1 MLNDFINKLL
11 HENFK
16 FTPTEGQDKLLKI
29 LSQFISDNNKNNLL
43 LIKGYAGTGKTTIIK
58 TLVKTLNVLKQK
70 SLLLAPTGRAAK
82 IMETYTNSSAFTIH
96 KKIYKIEKVNAG
108 FGKFKLATNLYTN
121 TYFIIDEAS
130 MIGDKSFEN
139 SAFGSGNLLGDLITF
154 VKQGKDCKLILIGDT
169 AQLPPVGLDLSPAL
183 DGYNLETFGF
193 KVTEIELTEVI
204 RQSQKSGILHNAT
217 YLRNIFNNTEFEMPK
232 LVSNNFS
239 DVKFI
244 TGEDLIDTIN
254 DSYDK
259 YGINDTIV
267 VTRSN
272 KRANIYNQGI
282 RNKIFWYE
290 DLISV
295 GDYIMIVKN
304 NYNWLDDEAK
314 INFIANGDIARI
326 DKIRKYY
333 TRYNMRFADVKITLV
348 DYDIEL
354 DTRILLDTL
363 TSETASLSSE
373 QNKEFFY
380 AVLEDYNYIK
390 TKAKRYKAVREDGF
404 FSALQ
409 IKFAYAVTCHK
420 AQGGQWKSVFIDH
433 GYLTD
438 DRINK
443 EFIRWLYTA
452 VTRASEKIYF
462 VNFNKAFIEEN
473 N

>member
-1 MLNDFINKLL
+1 MLDNFINKLL
-11 HENFK
+11 HENFL
-16 FTPTEGQDKLLKI
+16 FTPTSGQENLLKI
-29 LSQFISDNNKNNLL
+29 LSQFISNNDKNNLL
-43 LIKGYAGTGKTTIIK
+43 LIKGYAGTGKTTVIK
-58 TLVKTLNVLKQK
+58 TLTKTLSILKQK

-82 IMETYTNSSAFTIH
+82 VIETYTKEPAFTIH
-96 KKIYKIEKVNAG
+96 KKIYKIEKVNEG
-108 FGKFKLATNLYTN
+108 FGKFKLARNLYKN
-121 TYFIIDEAS
+121 MFFIVDEAS
-130 MIGDKSFEN
+130 MIGDNSYEN
-139 SAFGSGNLLGDLITF
+139 SVFGSGNLLSDLITF
-154 VKQGKDCKLILIGDT
+154 VRQGDNCKLIFIGDT

-183 DGYNLETFGF
+183 NTYNLETFGF
-193 KVTEIELTEVI
+193 KVSEIELTEVI
-204 RQSQKSGILHNAT
+204 RQSQNSGILSNAT
-217 YLRNIFNNTEFEMPK
+217 YLRNLFKDYDFKMPK
-232 LVSNNFS
+232 LTSQGF
-239 DVKFI
+239 DDIKFI
-244 TGEDLIDTIN
+244 TGEDLIELIDN
-254 DSYDK
+254 SYSE
-259 YGINDTIV
+259 YGINETIV
-267 VTRSN
+267 ITRSN
-272 KRANIYNQGI
+272 KRANVYNQGI

-304 NYNWLDDEAK
+304 NYNWLDDEIK

-326 DKIRKYY
+326 EKIKKYY
-333 TRYNMRFADVKITLV
+333 TRYNMRFADVRITLV

-409 IKFAYAVTCHK
+409 VKFAYAVTCHK

-433 GYLTD
+433 GYLIKE
-438 DRINK
+438 RINK

-452 VTRASEKIYF
+452 ITRASEKIYF
-462 VNFNKAFIEEN
+462 VNFNKDFIAR
-473 N
+473 

>member
-1 MLNDFINKLL
+1 MLHDFINKLL
-11 HENFK
+11 HENFS
-16 FTPTEGQDKLLKI
+16 FAPTNDQENLLNI
-29 LSQFISDNNKNNLL
+29 LAKFISDNNKNNLL

-58 TLVKTLNVLKQK
+58 TLTKTLNFLKQK

-82 IMETYTNSSAFTIH
+82 VMGNYTQKSAFTIH
-96 KKIYKIEKVNAG
+96 KKIYRLQKTNDG
-108 FGKFKLATNLYTN
+108 FGKFSLAKNLYVN

-130 MIGDKSFEN
+130 MIGDKSFET
-139 SAFGSGNLLGDLITF
+139 SAFGSGNLLGDLISF
-154 VKQGKDCKLILIGDT
+154 IREGNNCKLILIGDT

-183 DGYNLETFGF
+183 DVYNLETFGF
-193 KVTEIELTEVI
+193 NVTEIELTQVI
-204 RQSQKSGILHNAT
+204 RQSKNSGILHNAT
-217 YLRNIFNNTEFEMPK
+217 YLRNLFNSNDFNTPK
-232 LVSNNFS
+232 LVSNNFA
-239 DVKFI
+239 DVNFI
-244 TGEDLIDTIN
+244 TGEDLIEKIN

-259 YGINDTIV
+259 YGINETIV

-295 GDYIMIVKN
+295 GDYIMVVKN
-304 NYNWLDDEAK
+304 NYNWLDEEAK

-354 DTRILLDTL
+354 ETRILLDTL

-390 TKAKRYKAVREDGF
+390 SKAKRYKAVREDGF

-409 IKFAYAVTCHK
+409 VKFAYAVTCHK
-420 AQGGQWKSVFIDH
+420 AQGGQWKTVFIDH
-433 GYLTD
+433 GYITN

-452 VTRASEKIYF
+452 VTRSREQIYF
-462 VNFNKAFIEEN
+462 VNFNKNFIGD
-473 N
+473 